1 MSSWRNGIVPFAM
14 KGIGRD
20 MQGVEFF
27 IRHDDPGRIRPASY
41 SACTVRPVVVALD
54 VYEIVPH
61 RWDEE
66 HCVFREGQT
75 TWQ

>member
-1 MSSWRNGIVPFAM
+1 M
-14 KGIGRD
+14 KGIRRD
-20 MQGVEFF
+20 MERVEFF

-61 RWDEE
+61 R
-66 HCVFREGQT
+66 
-75 TWQ
+75 